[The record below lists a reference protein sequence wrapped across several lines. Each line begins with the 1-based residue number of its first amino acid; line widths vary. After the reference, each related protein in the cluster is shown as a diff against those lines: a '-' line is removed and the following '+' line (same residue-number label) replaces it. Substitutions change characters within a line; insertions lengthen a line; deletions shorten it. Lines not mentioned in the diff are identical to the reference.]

1 MESTD
6 EDLSLRSALFAAHHG
21 THWREPGRCPRCR
34 SHETEWLPE
43 SKTAPAGGFACR
55 ACNAETLAPKLDPA
69 PLWEARAARRLPDWD
84 RYERTDGLER
94 WAYEQDEAATAAE
107 KAKTKQREIGDVL
120 KLVRGAVTEDT
131 GIVERTLIGELAAML
146 FGAAAEKIATK
157 LRAEARSWYRRDP
170 RRPAFGRLAH
180 ALAFDAG
187 PIGIGPI
194 NLEIAE
200 SKVRGRQSGF
210 RNGLVHAKASSGNGS
225 LGGAKGMAAIERCV
239 DVERAVVKAG
249 LSREDVGL
257 LAELH
262 SVERKRPT
270 RADRLRVVGLVVPP
284 APVPAQETKEKAA
297 ARERRDR
304 ERVEAAMPATMKRLR
319 RAQTALERAMRLPPE
334 NAISAYDQQ
343 PHDPTEAP
351 LLRGASL
358 REQEEREEDS
368 EEHAKPRGRR
378 PRPQPSSSRNFSAEV
393 FA

>member
-1 MESTD
+1 MDCTD
-6 EDLSLRSALFAAHHG
+6 EELSLRSALFAAHAP
-21 THWREPGRCPRCR
+21 THWRDPGRCPRCR

-43 SKTAPAGGFACR
+43 SKTAPSGGFACR
-55 ACNAETLAPKLDPA
+55 ACNAETLAPKLDAAPA
-69 PLWEARAARRLPDWD
+69 WEARSARRLPDWD

-94 WAYEQDEAATAAE
+94 WAFEQEEAATTAE
-107 KAKTKQREIGDVL
+107 KQKTKQREIADVL
-120 KLVRGAVTEDT
+120 ALVRGAVTEET

-146 FGAAAEKIATK
+146 FGPTAEKIAMK

-187 PIGIGPI
+187 PIGIGPV

-225 LGGAKGMAAIERCV
+225 LGGAKGLAALERCV

-270 RADRLRVVGLVVPP
+270 RADRLRVVGL
-284 APVPAQETKEKAA
+284 ATGSSDKDA
-297 ARERRDR
+297 
-304 ERVEAAMPATMKRLR
+304 VEAAMPATMKRLR
-319 RAQTALERAMRLPPE
+319 RAQTALEKAMRLPAR
-334 NAISAYDQQ
+334 NAMSLYDGQ

-351 LLRGASL
+351 LLRGASQ
-358 REQEEREEDS
+358 REQEEREEDA
-368 EEHAKPRGRR
+368 EEDAEEGPKKKAR
-378 PRPQPSSSRNFSAEV
+378 PRRQPEIPFVPEWLQ
-393 FA
+393 